1 MATADVELAPRRVV
15 RRGRPIRKYDAE
27 AVRAVRA
34 RRARTRALRS
44 FSLHLLLTLL
54 LIVMLYPVIWM
65 AASSLRPEEEI
76 FGGLGLIPETF
87 TLENYRTG
95 WFLFGDRTFG
105 TFFINS
111 FVISGLAI
119 VGNLIACSMAGYA
132 FARLQ
137 FKLKWVWFALM
148 LGSIMLPIHAQLI
161 PQYIFFLKIG
171 WVNTILPLVVPKF
184 LATDA
189 FFVFL
194 MVQFMRSLPP
204 ELEQAAMIDGASYW
218 QRYWRIIL
226 PLSLPALVT
235 TAVFTFINTY
245 NDFFSQLIYLT
256 NTEQMTVPVALR
268 LFLDPSGGT
277 SSFGGLFAMVLV
289 SIGPVLG
296 FFLASQRLLIRGI
309 ATQGFK

>member
-1 MATADVELAPRRVV
+1 MVTVSLDSGLSDRA
-15 RRGRPIRKYDAE
+15 IRKYDRE
-27 AVRAVRA
+27 AVRRSRE
-34 RRARTRALRS
+34 RRARERTLRH
-44 FSLHLLLTLL
+44 FSLHLLLILL
-54 LIVMLYPVIWM
+54 LVVMLYPVIWM
-65 AASSLRPEEEI
+65 ALSSLRPEDEI
-76 FGGLGLIPETF
+76 FGGLGLIPKTW
-87 TLENYRTG
+87 TLQNYVTG
-95 WFLFGDRTFG
+95 WNLFGDRTFG
-105 TFFINS
+105 DFFINS
-111 FVISGLAI
+111 FIIAGLAV
-119 VGNLIACSMAGYA
+119 VGNLIACSMAAYA
-132 FARLQ
+132 FARLH
-137 FKLKWVWFALM
+137 FRLKWLWFALM

-218 QRYWRIIL
+218 QRYWKIIL
-226 PLSLPALVT
+226 PLSMPALVT

-256 NTEQMTVPVALR
+256 NTKQMTVPVALR

-277 SSFGGLFAMVLV
+277 SSFGGLFAMVFV

-296 FFLASQRLLIRGI
+296 FFLASQRLLVRGI

>member
-1 MATADVELAPRRVV
+1 MAIVSPDSSGPVGA
-15 RRGRPIRKYDAE
+15 IRKYDLE
-27 AVRAVRA
+27 AVRRSRR
-34 RRARTRALRS
+34 RRARERTLRH
-44 FSLHLLLTLL
+44 FSLHLLLIGL

-65 AASSLRPEEEI
+65 ALSSLRPEEEI
-76 FGGLGLIPETF
+76 FGGLGLIPKTW
-87 TLENYRTG
+87 TLKNYFTG
-95 WFLFGDRTFG
+95 WFLFGGKTFG
-105 TFFINS
+105 DFFINS
-111 FVISGLAI
+111 FIIAGLAV
-119 VGNLIACSMAGYA
+119 VGNLVACSMAAYA
-132 FARLQ
+132 FARLH
-137 FKLKWVWFALM
+137 FRGKWLWFSLM

-161 PQYIFFLKIG
+161 PQYIFFLKVG

-189 FFVFL
+189 FYVFL

-218 QRYWRIIL
+218 QRYWKIIM
-226 PLSLPALVT
+226 PLSMPALVT

-256 NTEQMTVPVALR
+256 NTDQMTVPVALR

-277 SSFGGLFAMVLV
+277 SSFGGLFAMVFV

-296 FFLASQRLLIRGI
+296 FFLASQRLLVRGI

>member
-1 MATADVELAPRRVV
+1 MATA
-15 RRGRPIRKYDAE
+15 KSYDA
-27 AVRAVRA
+27 ALLRANRR
-34 RRARTRALRS
+34 RRASRS
-44 FSLHLLLTLL
+44 RLQKLGLHLLLIAL

-65 AASSLRPEEEI
+65 VFSSLRPEAEI
-76 FGGLGLIPETF
+76 FGGLGLIPETW
-87 TLENYRTG
+87 TLQNYVTG
-95 WFLFGDRTFG
+95 WTLFGDRTFG
-105 TFFINS
+105 LFFINS
-111 FVISGLAI
+111 FIICGLAV
-119 VGNLIACSMAGYA
+119 VGNVVSCSMAGYA
-132 FARLQ
+132 FARLN
-137 FKLKWVWFALM
+137 FRLKWLWFALM

-161 PQYIFFLKIG
+161 PQYIFFLSIG

-226 PLSLPALVT
+226 PLTMPALVT
-235 TAVFTFINTY
+235 TAVFTFIFTY

-256 NTEQMTVPVALR
+256 DIDQMTVPVALR

-296 FFLASQRLLIRGI
+296 FFLVSQRFLVRGI

>member
-1 MATADVELAPRRVV
+1 MATT
-15 RRGRPIRKYDAE
+15 
-27 AVRAVRA
+27 
-34 RRARTRALRS
+34 ARTYDREAYQQHRRKRRRLAQLRRLG
-44 FSLHLLLTLL
+44 LHAL
-54 LIVMLYPVIWM
+54 LIGLLVIMLYPVIWM
-65 AASSLRPEEEI
+65 AFSSFRPEDEI
-76 FGGLGLIPETF
+76 FGGLSFIPKHW
-87 TLENYRTG
+87 TLENYKTG
-95 WFLFGDRTFG
+95 WSLFGGKTFG
-105 TFFINS
+105 IFFINS
-111 FVISGLAI
+111 FVICALAI
-119 VGNLIACSMAGYA
+119 IGNLISCSMAGYA
-132 FARLQ
+132 FSRLH
-137 FKLKWVWFALM
+137 FRLKWLWFSLM

-204 ELEQAAMIDGASYW
+204 ELEQAATIDGASYW
-218 QRYWRIIL
+218 QRYWRIVL

-235 TAVFTFINTY
+235 TAVFTFIFVY

-256 NTEQMTVPVALR
+256 NLQSMTVPVALR
-268 LFLDPSGGT
+268 QFLDPSGGT

-296 FFLASQRLLIRGI
+296 FFIASQRLLVQGI
-309 ATQGFK
+309 STQGFK

>member
-1 MATADVELAPRRVV
+1 MATASVDVAAEPRTS
-15 RRGRPIRKYDAE
+15 IKKYDPE
-27 AVRAVRA
+27 ALRLARE
-34 RRARTRALRS
+34 RRANGRRLRTY
-44 FSLHLLLTLL
+44 SLHLLLILL

-65 AASSLRPEEEI
+65 VASSFRPEQEI
-76 FGGLGLIPETF
+76 FGGLGLIPKSF
-87 TLENYRTG
+87 TLDNYRNG

-105 TFFINS
+105 DFFINS
-111 FVISGLAI
+111 FIISGLAI
-119 VGNLIACSMAGYA
+119 AGNLISCSMAAYA
-132 FARLQ
+132 FARLN
-137 FKLKWVWFALM
+137 FSMKWLWFALM

-171 WVNTILPLVVPKF
+171 WVGSFLPLVVPKF

-189 FFVFL
+189 FFIFL

-226 PLSLPALVT
+226 PLSMPALVT

-245 NDFFSQLIYLT
+245 NDFFSQLIYL
-256 NTEQMTVPVALR
+256 NDSEKMTVPVALR

-277 SSFGGLFAMVLV
+277 SSYGGMFAMVLV

-296 FFLASQRLLIRGI
+296 FFLASQRLLVRGI